1 MKIILDK
8 SRNLRHIKHIDIQ
21 ASQLS
26 KHLLP
31 LVNILPLP
39 IPTSP
44 LVLSFTAWELK
55 HLPLGLVKP
64 GHMPFPWGY
73 TFVTIMNTCE
83 QYHV

>member
-8 SRNLRHIKHIDIQ
+8 SGNLRHIKHINI
-21 ASQLS
+21 QLS

-44 LVLSFTAWELK
+44 LVLSFTAWEIK
-55 HLPLGLVKP
+55 HLAFGLAKP
-64 GHMPFPWGY
+64 GYMPFPWGY